1 MTAAPSLSSSPIADA
16 YPVSVPLT
24 HKETRLPT
32 ATFPA
37 FCPYRREQVFDD
49 DFVSGAVFVAVNAS
63 TLLVPTNGL
72 DT

>member
-16 YPVSVPLT
+16 YAVAGPVAD
-24 HKETRLPT
+24 KETRLPT
-32 ATFPA
+32 ASFPA
-37 FCPYRREQVFDD
+37 FCPYRSEQVFDD
-49 DFVSGAVFVAVNAS
+49 DFASGAVFVVVNAS